1 MWSRAVC
8 VNKEFRSNNLFMNTF
23 LEQIFLVQKKF
34 VQKMCE
40 NKKNGPKM
48 CWVKKK
54 YWVKTFLAQKMLC
67 KKLWVEIFLMSKKF
81 QVNKIL
87 PKNFW
92 HKQLGKNCSE
102 KTGIKFGKKI

>member
-40 NKKNGPKM
+40 NKKMGQKCAGEEKILGQNIFGPKN
-48 CWVKKK
+48 V
-54 YWVKTFLAQKMLC
+54 V
-67 KKLWVEIFLMSKKF
+67 
-81 QVNKIL
+81 
-87 PKNFW
+87 
-92 HKQLGKNCSE
+92 
-102 KTGIKFGKKI
+102 